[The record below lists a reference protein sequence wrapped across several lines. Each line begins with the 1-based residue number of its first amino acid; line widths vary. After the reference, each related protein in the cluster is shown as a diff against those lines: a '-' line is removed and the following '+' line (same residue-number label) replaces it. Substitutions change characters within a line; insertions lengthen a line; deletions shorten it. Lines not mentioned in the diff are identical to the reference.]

1 MVYMINYVIFDL
13 DDTLCDY
20 KGAQELSKNA
30 INCYLKCRN
39 INTEDFWKRFES
51 EHEKQFQRY
60 CSNEISLE
68 QYRIERFSYDGL
80 NQADMANINNLYMKY
95 ANEKVKLFDDVNSVL
110 KILAEKSIGTAILT
124 NGPSDGQR
132 RKLECLGLLNVG
144 IKIFISSEIGYSK
157 PDTACFKYVLDRLN
171 TVAENVVMVGD
182 SLKHDYEGAKAV
194 GMHDVLL
201 DRQNRVQRKD
211 ISVLHKLSELFDY
224 IDEG

>member
-1 MVYMINYVIFDL
+1 MINYVIFDL

-80 NQADMANINNLYMKY
+80 NRADMANRSNYLIM
-95 ANEKVKLFDDVNSVL
+95 
-110 KILAEKSIGTAILT
+110 
-124 NGPSDGQR
+124 
-132 RKLECLGLLNVG
+132 
-144 IKIFISSEIGYSK
+144 
-157 PDTACFKYVLDRLN
+157 
-171 TVAENVVMVGD
+171 
-182 SLKHDYEGAKAV
+182 
-194 GMHDVLL
+194 
-201 DRQNRVQRKD
+201 
-211 ISVLHKLSELFDY
+211 
-224 IDEG
+224 